1 MSQLLTSSS
10 PKLTWWAVC
19 AAWLPTH
26 VALQVP
32 IDQAAQNVQFSERIF
47 GNTNVTVALY
57 SGTVSTEQSGAL
69 AEATTDSDLVPH
81 GAVACY
87 YPLSTTRRW

>member
-1 MSQLLTSSS
+1 MVSGSL
-10 PKLTWWAVC
+10 
-19 AAWLPTH
+19 TH

-57 SGTVSTEQSGAL
+57 SGIVSTEQSGAL
-69 AEATTDSDLVPH
+69 AETTTDSDLVPH
-81 GAVACY
+81 GAVACTIY
-87 YPLSTTRRW
+87 SAQRVAGGSVRGGL